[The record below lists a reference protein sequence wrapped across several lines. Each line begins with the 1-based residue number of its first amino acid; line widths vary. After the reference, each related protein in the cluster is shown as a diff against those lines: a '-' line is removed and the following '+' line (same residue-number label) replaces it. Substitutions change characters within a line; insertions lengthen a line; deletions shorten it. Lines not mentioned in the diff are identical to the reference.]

1 MGERRRCR
9 EGGEEEM
16 WGRGRGGDV
25 GMGERRRCREG
36 GGEEM

>member
-9 EGGEEEM
+9 EGGEEM
-16 WGRGRGGDV
+16 YGRGRGGDV
-25 GMGERRRCREG
+25 GMGERGRGREG